1 MVKCA
6 FIFPGQGAQYIGM
19 GKDLANISAG
29 AREIFEEAD
38 DVLGFGLSKIIFDG
52 DEQQLRQ
59 TEITQPAVLTT
70 SIAILA
76 VLRERGILPDGTA
89 GLSLGE
95 YSALVC
101 AGSLTFADALP
112 LVQKRA
118 IYMQEAVPSGK
129 GGMAAILGLSS
140 EEVVSLCREALPVG
154 HVEPVNFNCP
164 GQIVIAGYRE
174 ALEEACRLAKEKKAK
189 TVMLSVSAPFHSR
202 LLASLEGKMT
212 ELLENI
218 LLKKPVIPFVANI
231 NAKYLSDP
239 QEIKASLVKQVFNP
253 VLWENSIELLI
264 KDGYNFFIEVGP
276 GRALT
281 GFMKKI
287 NRNVSALH
295 VENGETLKKLLNR
308 LEGVSL

>member
-6 FIFPGQGAQYIGM
+6 FIFPGQGSQYKGM
-19 GKDLANISAG
+19 GKDLAAISAG

-38 DVLGFGLSKIIFDG
+38 DILGMGLSKIIFYG

-59 TEITQPAVLTT
+59 TEITQPAILTT
-70 SIAILA
+70 SMAILT
-76 VLRERGILPDGTA
+76 VLKERGLFPDGTA

-101 AGSLTFADALP
+101 AGSLTFKDALP

-118 IYMQEAVPSGK
+118 IYMQEAVPDGR
-129 GGMAAILGLSS
+129 GGMAAILGLGP
-140 EEVVSLCREALPVG
+140 EEVASLCREALPIG

-164 GQIVIAGYRE
+164 GQIVIAGYKE
-174 ALEEACRLAKEKKAK
+174 ALDEACRLAKKKKAR

-202 LLASLEGKMT
+202 LLTCIEGKMVS
-212 ELLENI
+212 LLQNI
-218 LLKKPVIPFVANI
+218 SFKKPNIPFVANI
-231 NAKYLSDP
+231 NARYINEP
-239 QEIKASLVKQVFNP
+239 QEIKASLVKQVFSP
-253 VLWENSIELLI
+253 VLWESSIELLI
-264 KDGYNFFIEVGP
+264 RDGYNFFVEVGP

-287 NRNVSALH
+287 NKEVTSIH
-295 VENGETLKKLLNR
+295 VQDRETLQKLLNH
-308 LEGVSL
+308 LEEVTL